1 MLNTPAYIQQHIV
14 AIQQLGQ
21 TLRGASCVLVI
32 PHRKPDGDAIGSATA
47 LFQACDAWGVPADA
61 FCVDAV
67 PPYLQFLPY
76 RHRIL
81 TDRAK
86 LASRYDVIITVDAE
100 VKVAGVSDLVTEIP
114 HITLCTIDHHATT
127 TGSGVDLAIVTSDA
141 SSTCELMFY
150 MFQIWE
156 VRLTPDLATSLLCG
170 LVTDTGSF
178 ANPGVTPAA
187 FTAAAALIRHGA
199 RWHEVTAN
207 VTRMRQLAV
216 WRLWGLALQ
225 RLRAVS
231 AYNMAVTFVR
241 LVDLQTAGLEAAD
254 STANFLGAYCQVP
267 TIMVIREQV
276 DGTLKGSLRTTDDT
290 VDVATLAATL
300 GGGGHRKASGF
311 VLPGYLVEGEDGAVS
326 VAGPVSPQ
334 LVALQSILTNSA
346 IG

>member
-1 MLNTPAYIQQHIV
+1 MLIMPAYIQQYSV
-14 AIQQLGQ
+14 AIRQLGQ
-21 TLRGASCVLVI
+21 FLKEADRVLII
-32 PHRKPDGDAIGSATA
+32 PHRKPDGDAIGSVTA
-47 LFQACDAWGVPADA
+47 LLQVCDAWGVTADA

-67 PPYLQFLPY
+67 PPYLQFLPH

-86 LASRYDVIITVDAE
+86 LAPHYDVIITVDAE

-150 MFQIWE
+150 MFQIWG

-178 ANPGVTPAA
+178 ANPGATPAA

-216 WRLWGLALQ
+216 WKLWGVALQ
-225 RLRAVS
+225 RLKFVAKPP
-231 AYNMAVTFVR
+231 MAVTFVR
-241 LVDLQTAGLEAAD
+241 LADLDAAGVESD
-254 STANFLGAYCQVP
+254 QSVANFLGAYCQVP
-267 TIMVIREQV
+267 TIMVIREQA

-290 VDVATLAATL
+290 VDVAKLAETL

-311 VLPGYLVEGEDGAVS
+311 VLPGYLVEGEDGVISVS
-326 VAGPVSPQ
+326 GANSPQ
-334 LVALQSILTNSA
+334 LAVLQSILAHSA
-346 IG
+346 